1 MAQGSHSAPVDLLS
15 PASPFLSSLQGSGSF
30 LLSAHSPLS
39 TGGLQGAE
47 AWWVVASVSCLRWL
61 PLGPWLET
69 LTGEVTKLLELSLA
83 EPAEKAAQEGAEKH
97 ARSRAST
104 GGSCKEGDPAP
115 PPELV
120 AWQSP
125 GPCRQTCLT
134 PGPRVQ
140 ECALRRSWHTQRL
153 PRIPLVPHERVSPS
167 REQSHFLPLW
177 VPHAPLWLQR
187 IIAYNAWNVES
198 KSDIFCFLPDSRS
211 PFHG

>member
-39 TGGLQGAE
+39 TEGLQGAA
-47 AWWVVASVSCLRWL
+47 AWWAMGSVSCLQWP
-61 PLGPWLET
+61 PLGPRLEI
-69 LTGEVTKLLELSLA
+69 LTGEVTKLLELRKA

-120 AWQSP
+120 ACRSP
-125 GPCRQTCLT
+125 GPCRQTRLT
-134 PGPRVQ
+134 PGPRVL
-140 ECALRRSWHTQRL
+140 ERALRGSWH
-153 PRIPLVPHERVSPS
+153 PAPAKNPAGSP
-167 REQSHFLPLW
+167 
-177 VPHAPLWLQR
+177 
-187 IIAYNAWNVES
+187 
-198 KSDIFCFLPDSRS
+198 
-211 PFHG
+211 